1 MMYTIRNAGRRTK
14 EMLNRFADE
23 HNLTIAEALDQL
35 VELGL
40 ERYEQQR
47 KSGKKFSSTQEA
59 MNCLPPW

>member
-1 MMYTIRNAGRRTK
+1 MYTIRNASGRTK

-23 HNLTIAEALDQL
+23 HNLTIAEALGQL

-47 KSGKKFSSTQEA
+47 RSGKKFSSTQEA
-59 MNCLPPW
+59 MGRLPPW